1 MLDFTP
7 LAEALITLAV
17 TAITVFLIPWLRERY
32 STETLEKARGWVQ
45 IAVYAAEKLYGAGH
59 GAEKLAYAEQVLA
72 QHKIKLDTA
81 TLTAMIDA
89 EIKKLEQAENVMPIN
104 LNAEIVPHVELVEEI
119 KPPDTAEGAAGGD
132 LNG

>member
-7 LAEALITLAV
+7 LAEALITLAAM
-17 TAITVFLIPWLRERY
+17 AITIFLIPWLRERY
-32 STETLEKARGWVQ
+32 GTETLEKARSWVQ
-45 IAVYAAEKLYGAGH
+45 IAVYAAEKLYGAGN

-72 QHKIKLDTA
+72 QHNIKLDTA

-89 EIKKLEQAENVMPIN
+89 EIKKMEQQSIDITGIEMVK
-104 LNAEIVPHVELVEEI
+104 EI
-119 KPPDTAEGAAGGD
+119 KPPDTAEDAVGGD